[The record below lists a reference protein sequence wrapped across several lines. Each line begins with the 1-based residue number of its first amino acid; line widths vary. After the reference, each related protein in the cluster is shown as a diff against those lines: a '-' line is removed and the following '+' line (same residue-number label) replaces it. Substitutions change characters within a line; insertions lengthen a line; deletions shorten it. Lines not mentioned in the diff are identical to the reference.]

1 MMALQFR
8 KAAQAA
14 AIAGV
19 TVTALGTTTA
29 ASAAP
34 MTPVAI
40 QAQSCPSSGH
50 LQRGWSCTS
59 LSNGQLHH
67 RKFTNDQAN
76 TYYEKTGGGAT
87 SIRLGINSGSGNT
100 YKSAVSISSGQ
111 TKTASWSVDYCRS
124 SIGLMLAS
132 GSTYQTPPT
141 SCNT

>member
-1 MMALQFR
+1 MMALQLR
-8 KAAQAA
+8 KAAQAV

-29 ASAAP
+29 ATAATTAP
-34 MTPVAI
+34 AAV
-40 QAQSCPSSGH
+40 QVQSCPSNGH

-67 RKFTNDQAN
+67 RKFTNDKAN
-76 TYYEKTGGGAT
+76 TYYEKTSGGAT

-100 YKSAVSISSGQ
+100 YKPAVSISSGQ
-111 TKTASWSVDYCRS
+111 TKTASWGVSYCRS
-124 SIGLMLAS
+124 SLGLMTS

-141 SCNT
+141 HCNT